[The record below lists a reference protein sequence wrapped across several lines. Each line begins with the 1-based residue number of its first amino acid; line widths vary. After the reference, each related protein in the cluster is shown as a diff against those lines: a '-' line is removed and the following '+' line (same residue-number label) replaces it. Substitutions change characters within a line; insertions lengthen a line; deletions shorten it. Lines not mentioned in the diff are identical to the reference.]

1 MDKKYEVTIII
12 PVYNAEE
19 YIINTLNSV
28 ENQNFNKNVEVLII
42 NDGSEDNSINII
54 ENFISNSSNSY
65 IDYKLYDD
73 GINKGQGARRNFGI
87 EIAKGESILFLDSD
101 DYLVEDALKIAHWR
115 LMAVPD
121 NSFAIFEWAYYY
133 PETGETKYINK
144 EQYNKKNALYRET
157 CELLLACTTYF
168 SVNKLYKKE
177 FLIDHDIRFGE
188 GYLYEDFEFYVKSV
202 LRSVRVPV
210 ISNILYKVRVH
221 DNSST
226 KSDGK
231 TLKHRDS
238 FLVAIERAL
247 KNLYETGY
255 RHHFTPYHVVKYFL
269 HRCLLYSENRLP
281 KRKNI
286 RKKFIYD
293 TMQILNDYLHMVT
306 VPNHVIP
313 LYDYAFNKH
322 LIRELKVK
330 KMQKIFR
337 LHRKNLLNHY
347 ANRKTLKANKKHN
360 LKHRVKNN
368 YYLEPLLFFTR
379 RKVHKH
385 RKKQR
390 DRQLKK
396 YLDLNINNETIL
408 MLGFDY
414 QYRGNSKY
422 LFNYLQQ
429 KFSSNQL
436 KIVSFDK
443 NINEEYRITPR
454 SDEFYKY
461 LYTSKVI
468 IGESWIPLAF
478 KKRDGQVWIQLW
490 HGTPFKRMLFDSNE
504 FKMLSLNP
512 SHKTNKK
519 SDIDRWDY
527 LLADSSKAVD
537 KFITSYDID
546 RNKIINFGYPRNE
559 WLVKNLNNKELI
571 RNFKLKNNIP
581 LDKKIILYAPTWRDY
596 NYLTPESRKDTSYIA
611 DFNKL
616 LKNLDDEYIIINK
629 AHPMDKQPSW
639 NNGIRNVLTV
649 NNNVDSQEL
658 ILISDIIVT
667 DFSSIIFDAVHINKP
682 FYLLIKDFNKYI
694 NTRGVYM
701 DMYNSLLPLVS
712 NSEIALANN
721 INKNKFNDFN
731 IPESYKNSEIRNA
744 NVNIEAII
752 KESFIN

>member
-1 MDKKYEVTIII
+1 
-12 PVYNAEE
+12 
-19 YIINTLNSV
+19 
-28 ENQNFNKNVEVLII
+28 
-42 NDGSEDNSINII
+42 
-54 ENFISNSSNSY
+54 
-65 IDYKLYDD
+65 
-73 GINKGQGARRNFGI
+73 
-87 EIAKGESILFLDSD
+87 
-101 DYLVEDALKIAHWR
+101 
-115 LMAVPD
+115 
-121 NSFAIFEWAYYY
+121 
-133 PETGETKYINK
+133 
-144 EQYNKKNALYRET
+144 
-157 CELLLACTTYF
+157 
-168 SVNKLYKKE
+168 
-177 FLIDHDIRFGE
+177 
-188 GYLYEDFEFYVKSV
+188 
-202 LRSVRVPV
+202 
-210 ISNILYKVRVH
+210 
-221 DNSST
+221 
-226 KSDGK
+226 
-231 TLKHRDS
+231 
-238 FLVAIERAL
+238 
-247 KNLYETGY
+247 
-255 RHHFTPYHVVKYFL
+255 
-269 HRCLLYSENRLP
+269 
-281 KRKNI
+281 
-286 RKKFIYD
+286 
-293 TMQILNDYLHMVT
+293 MVT

-322 LIRELKVK
+322 LIRDLKVK

-337 LHRKNLLNHY
+337 LHRTNLLNHY
-347 ANRKTLKANKKHN
+347 ANRKSLKADKKYN
-360 LKHRVKNN
+360 LKQSVKNN
-368 YYLEPLLFFTR
+368 YYLEPLLFYTR

-390 DRQLKK
+390 GRQLKK

-429 KFSSNQL
+429 NFSPNQL

-443 NINEEYRITPR
+443 NINEEYRIAPR

-478 KKRDGQVWIQLW
+478 KKREAQVWIQLW

-527 LLADSSKAVD
+527 LLSDSSKAVD
-537 KFITSYDID
+537 KFISSYDID
-546 RNKIINFGYPRNE
+546 RKKIINFGYPRNE